1 MIKPG
6 ILSPPRVTTATTHHV
21 TDLPFGQTN
30 RSNLIQTSET
40 HGHTL
45 LVQEQIDIDI
55 GNIYIYLYI
64 LLYDDRY
71 RYRYI
76 MVLVSYYYMMI
87 DIDIGVYI

>member
-6 ILSPPRVTTATTHHV
+6 ILSPPRATTATTHHV

-45 LVQEQIDIDI
+45 LVQEHIDIDI
-55 GNIYIYLYI
+55 GNIYMYT
-64 LLYDDRY
+64 
-71 RYRYI
+71 
-76 MVLVSYYYMMI
+76 YYYMMI
-87 DIDIGVYI
+87 DIGI